1 MVKRYLSL
9 ISLEEARELLRTR
22 FPLTPRAVPM
32 NLENAVHHCTA
43 APLFS
48 RFSVPEHPLA
58 AMDGIAV
65 QSEETTGASEQR
77 PVTLPHAVRV
87 NTGNP
92 LPAGYDAVIMIEDV
106 WEAEGRYTI
115 RKPVSPWQ
123 HVRPSG
129 EDIAESEMVLPS
141 AHRLRPHEIAALAS
155 YGITEVPIHTLEVA
169 LIPTGSELVSAG
181 ERPAAGQAVES
192 NTLLARAMLEE
203 TGVRCTRYPI
213 VPDDPA
219 QIRKTLAEA
228 VSSHDMVILSAG
240 SSAGTRDFSASIIGE
255 LGEVL
260 AHGVAIKPGKPVIL
274 GEIGNKPVIGLPGY
288 PLSALTVLRELV
300 IPFLSEQGFAG
311 PSGEERSLILTTPL
325 HSEIGTDEFVLL
337 SAGKVGERWVG
348 VPQSRGA
355 GVQMSAVRANACL
368 RIPAPQEGFEAG
380 SRVHARLMVPA
391 DQAESAL
398 LITGSHDPALDYLAD
413 LLQRVGVEMHSTH
426 VGSMGGLLTLR
437 RDECHGAPM
446 HLLAPDGSY
455 NVPYL
460 QKYLPGE
467 ELLLLCIAER
477 EQGVISREGLSLKDL
492 SGGLRFVNRQKGSG
506 TRMLL
511 DHLLAQEEIP
521 PESISGYEREVTT
534 HLAVALAVKNNEAD
548 AGLGVYSAAKAYGL
562 AFSPLGTERY
572 EIVTRK
578 DRSEDERMRLLF
590 RTVASAEFRKVLREL
605 GGYDVTETGVKR
617 ELP

>member
-22 FPLTPRAVPM
+22 FPLSPRILPAD
-32 NLENAVHHCTA
+32 LESAVHHRTA
-43 APLFS
+43 VPLFS

-65 QSEETTGASEQR
+65 RSEDTVGASEQR
-77 PVTLPHAVRV
+77 PVTLRRTTRV

-92 LPAGYDAVIMIEDV
+92 LPAGCDAVIMIEDV
-106 WEAEGRYTI
+106 WEKDGGYII

-155 YGITEVPIHTLEVA
+155 YGITEVPIHTLEIA

-181 ERPAAGQAVES
+181 KKPEAGQAVES
-192 NTLLARAMLEE
+192 NTLLARVMLEE
-203 TGVRCTRYPI
+203 AGVRCTRYPI
-213 VPDDPA
+213 IPDEPG
-219 QIRKTLAEA
+219 QIRDALAEA
-228 VSSHDMVILSAG
+228 VASHDMVILSAG
-240 SSAGTRDFSASIIGE
+240 SSAGTRDFSADIIGE

-260 AHGVAIKPGKPVIL
+260 AHGVSIKPGKPVI
-274 GEIGNKPVIGLPGY
+274 IGSIQKKPVIGLPGY
-288 PLSALTVLRELV
+288 PLSALTVLRELI
-300 IPFLSEQGFAG
+300 IPFLAERGFSG
-311 PSGEERSLILTTPL
+311 PGYEELPLTLTTAL

-337 SAGKVGERWVG
+337 SAGKIGDRWVG

-355 GVQMSAVRANACL
+355 GVQMSAVRANAYL

-380 SRVHARLMVPA
+380 TSVDARLLVPLE
-391 DQAESAL
+391 QAVSAFL
-398 LITGSHDPALDYLAD
+398 LTGSHDPALDQLAD
-413 LLQRVGVEMHSTH
+413 LLQRAGVELHSTH

-437 RDECHGAPM
+437 KDECHGAPM

-455 NVPYL
+455 NLSYL

-467 ELLLLCIAER
+467 ELVLLCIAER
-477 EQGVISREGLSLKDL
+477 EQGVISREGITLHDL
-492 SGGLRFVNRQKGSG
+492 PGGPRFVNRQKGSG
-506 TRMLL
+506 TRMLF
-511 DHLLAQEEIP
+511 DHLLAREGIDP
-521 PESISGYEREVTT
+521 ASIHGYNREVTT
-534 HLAVALAVKNNEAD
+534 HLAVALAVKNGEAD
-548 AGLGVYSAAKAYGL
+548 AGVGVYSAAKVYDL

-572 EIVTRK
+572 EVVVRK
-578 DRSEDERMRLLF
+578 ARCRDERMRLLF
-590 RTVASAEFRKVLREL
+590 RTVASGEFRSILRDL

-617 ELP
+617 YLL